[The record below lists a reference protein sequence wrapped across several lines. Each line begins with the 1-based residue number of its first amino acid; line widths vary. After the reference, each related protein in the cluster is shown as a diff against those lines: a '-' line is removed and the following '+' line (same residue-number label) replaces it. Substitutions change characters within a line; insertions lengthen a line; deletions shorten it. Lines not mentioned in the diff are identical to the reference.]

1 LPTAPDS
8 CTVLPRFEGHPDTP
22 EMMNMHF
29 PRNPLTPASANSSL
43 FRRLQL
49 VCVLLVAMV
58 AAAGCAGDEE
68 EFDLTQNIRDAYIE
82 AQAAVN
88 NGNYRKAI
96 GIFEALQA
104 RFPFSEFSTQ
114 IQLELA
120 YVYYKDGR
128 EEQAI
133 EAAETFIRENPTHP
147 RVDYALYI
155 EALAHFER
163 GQSTL
168 MRIFRRDVNSR
179 PPRDGQR
186 AFSLLNRLVERY
198 PASEYAEDAQQR
210 MVYLKN
216 RLASYENIVARFY
229 LERDAYVAALNR
241 AKEALETYHGA
252 DSGEESLR
260 IMIEAYEG
268 LGMTELAEDT
278 RRVLQKN
285 FGAGPVA
292 LN

>member
-1 LPTAPDS
+1 MIIN
-8 CTVLPRFEGHPDTP
+8 VLR
-22 EMMNMHF
+22 NL
-29 PRNPLTPASANSSL
+29 RNPARSGAGF
-43 FRRLQL
+43 FRRARLIII
-49 VCVLLVAMV
+49 LLVASV
-58 AAAGCAGDEE
+58 AATGCAGDEE
-68 EFDLTQNIRDAYIE
+68 EFDLTRDIRDAYAE
-82 AQAAVN
+82 AQEAVN

-104 RFPFSEFSTQ
+104 RFPFSEFSTG

-120 YVYYKDGR
+120 YAYYKDGR
-128 EEQAI
+128 DEQAI
-133 EAAETFIRENPTHP
+133 EASDTFIRENPTSP

-155 EALAHFER
+155 QALAHFER
-163 GQSTL
+163 GQSAL
-168 MRIFRRDVNSR
+168 MRLFKKDINSR

-186 AFSLLNRLVERY
+186 AFSLLSRLVDRY
-198 PASEYAEDAQQR
+198 PASEYAEDARQR
-210 MVYLKN
+210 MIYLKN
-216 RLASYENIVARFY
+216 RLAAYENIVARFY
-229 LERDAYVAALNR
+229 LERDAFVAALNR

-252 DSGEESLR
+252 DSGAESLQ

-285 FGAGPVA
+285 FADRPVA

>member
-1 LPTAPDS
+1 MIIDSLKNLRIPALADVGMRRPVRIVVMLLMTAILS
-8 CTVLPRFEGHPDTP
+8 V
-22 EMMNMHF
+22 
-29 PRNPLTPASANSSL
+29 
-43 FRRLQL
+43 
-49 VCVLLVAMV
+49 
-58 AAAGCAGDEE
+58 GCAGNEE

-82 AQAAVN
+82 AQEAVN

-120 YVYYKDGR
+120 YAYYKDGK
-128 EEQAI
+128 EDQAI
-133 EAAETFIRENPTHP
+133 EASETFLRENPTHA

-155 EALAHFER
+155 QGLALFER
-163 GQSTL
+163 GQSML
-168 MRIFRRDVNSR
+168 MRLFRKDVNGR

-186 AFSLLNRLVERY
+186 AFSLLSRLVDRY
-198 PASEYAEDAQQR
+198 PASPYAEDAQQR
-210 MVYLKN
+210 MIYLKN
-216 RLASYENIVARFY
+216 RLASYENVVARFY

-252 DSGEESLR
+252 DSGAESLR
-260 IMIEAYEG
+260 IMIAAYEG
-268 LGMTELAEDT
+268 LGMTGLAEDT
-278 RRVLQKN
+278 RRVLEKN
-285 FGAGPVA
+285 FGNEPVA